1 MGIFFIFN
9 YFSGKKRFIILIFLL
24 LTQLIDLSSGL
35 RHYYK
40 GNQYNDISENVIKNE
55 DNFWKNL
62 SSKITTLR
70 SIEFRN
76 QSDLYYDLRNVFL
89 NYNFKKTDIVYLA
102 RYNRNKIPQ
111 NNYGLIES
119 FLNKEIDIF
128 KETAFLTKDLNI
140 VRNIHFL
147 YGKNLYYYFRNNI
160 WIITS
165 QYIVKPNNM
174 EIIKDNLEIKNIVL
188 NKKINFINSKNLNY
202 GFGWNKQSRG
212 LASDGNYSSI
222 IFKMDNKNCLEN
234 FFLKLNIEN
243 YFNEIKSDFNLYLNN
258 KILLKKNLNRIPLEI
273 NCDNIQNYYI
283 LEFKYQEPI
292 SLRELNRGL
301 NHFKRS
307 IILKE
312 IEIIN

>member
-1 MGIFFIFN
+1 MF
-9 YFSGKKRFIILIFLL
+9 
-24 LTQLIDLSSGL
+24 
-35 RHYYK
+35 
-40 GNQYNDISENVIKNE
+40 KNE
-55 DNFWKNL
+55 DNFWNNL
-62 SSKITTLR
+62 SFKITTLR
-70 SIEFRN
+70 SIKFRN

-102 RYNRNKIPQ
+102 RYNRKNTAL
-111 NNYGLIES
+111 NNYKLIES
-119 FLNKEIDIF
+119 FLNKEMDIF
-128 KETAFLTKDLNI
+128 KETAFLTKDLNV

-147 YGKNLYYYFRNNI
+147 YGKNLFYYFRNNI

-165 QYIVKPNNM
+165 QYIVKPNNI
-174 EIIKDNLEIKNIVL
+174 ESIKDNFEIKNIVL

-202 GFGWNKQSRG
+202 GFGWEKQSRG

-222 IFKMDNKNCLEN
+222 IFKIDNKNCSEN
-234 FFLKLNIEN
+234 FYLKLNVEN
-243 YFNEIKSDFNLYLNN
+243 YYNDIKGDFNLYLNN
-258 KILLKKNLNRIPLEI
+258 KILSKKNLNRIPLKI

-301 NHFKRS
+301 NHSKRS

-312 IEIIN
+312 IEIIS

>member
-35 RHYYK
+35 RQYYK
-40 GNQYNDISENVIKNE
+40 GNQYNYIPENVFKNE

-102 RYNRNKIPQ
+102 RYNRKKTAL

-128 KETAFLTKDLNI
+128 KDTAFLTKDLNI
-140 VRNIHFL
+140 VRNIYFL
-147 YGKNLYYYFRNNI
+147 YGNN
-160 WIITS
+160 S
-165 QYIVKPNNM
+165 P
-174 EIIKDNLEIKNIVL
+174 
-188 NKKINFINSKNLNY
+188 
-202 GFGWNKQSRG
+202 
-212 LASDGNYSSI
+212 
-222 IFKMDNKNCLEN
+222 
-234 FFLKLNIEN
+234 
-243 YFNEIKSDFNLYLNN
+243 
-258 KILLKKNLNRIPLEI
+258 
-273 NCDNIQNYYI
+273 
-283 LEFKYQEPI
+283 
-292 SLRELNRGL
+292 
-301 NHFKRS
+301 
-307 IILKE
+307 
-312 IEIIN
+312 